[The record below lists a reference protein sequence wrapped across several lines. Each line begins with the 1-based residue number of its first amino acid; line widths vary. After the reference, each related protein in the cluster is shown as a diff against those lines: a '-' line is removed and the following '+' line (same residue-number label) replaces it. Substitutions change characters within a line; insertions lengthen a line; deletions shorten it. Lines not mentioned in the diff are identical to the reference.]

1 MRALIPSFVVTTF
14 LLASHSVF
22 AAQPDCANATDQA
35 TLTQCASNSLKAS
48 DAKLNQTFRALQAKI
63 SKPGKDK
70 LQKAQRAW
78 LSWRDAQCDF
88 DTSGSS
94 GGSVHAMV
102 LASCLDDLTKAQTK
116 LLDSQLHCQEGD
128 TACGGQ

>member
-1 MRALIPSFVVTTF
+1 MRTLASAVVVT
-14 LLASHSVF
+14 LLLTAHTAF
-22 AAQPDCANATDQA
+22 AAQPDCASATDQA
-35 TLTQCASNSLKAS
+35 TLTQCANNSLKAS
-48 DAKLNQTFRALQAKI
+48 DAKLNQTFRALQAKV

-78 LSWRDAQCDF
+78 IAWRDAQCAF
-88 DTSGSS
+88 DSSGSS
-94 GGSVHAMV
+94 DGSVHGMV

>member
-1 MRALIPSFVVTTF
+1 MRALIPYTVAA
-14 LLASHSVF
+14 LLLTAHPAF

-35 TLTQCASNSLKAS
+35 TLTQCANNSLKAS
-48 DAKLNQTFRALQAKI
+48 DAKLNQTFRALQAKV

-78 LSWRDAQCDF
+78 IAWRDAQCNF
-88 DTSGSS
+88 NASGSS
-94 GGSVHAMV
+94 DGSIHGMV